1 MMVCQMRWKQNDSL
15 FSPHNKPCHAEHCL
29 HVVKTEHIT
38 IMQTYPEFPHWK
50 IMWLKKSERR
60 GHNQVLTKKW
70 EALWKS
76 GSEHTGKVKILQNR
90 GAWRSSR
97 MQGELYLYN
106 QPHSIRMM
114 EAEQW
119 NCALSRLISPAEKF
133 HPTIIICPEYLNE
146 LVQSVQRRHTSS
158 SLEKNPLIPVPHEEG
173 LSCSAR
179 SKAQD

>member
-1 MMVCQMRWKQNDSL
+1 MKAEWFTFLTPQQAMSCRTLLTCCKDWAHHHHADISWISSL
-15 FSPHNKPCHAEHCL
+15 ENN
-29 HVVKTEHIT
+29 VI
-38 IMQTYPEFPHWK
+38 
-50 IMWLKKSERR
+50 KKSERR

-76 GSEHTGKVKILQNR
+76 GSEHTGKMKILQNR

-106 QPHSIRMM
+106 KPHSIRMM

-119 NCALSRLISPAEKF
+119 NFALSRLISPAEKF